1 MARLSERRRELLTS
15 MMQDSIYEAVAAVLA
30 EHGIRGMTMDR
41 VAEQAE
47 VAKGSLYN
55 YFPNK
60 QALLQFVHEKALAPV
75 RQKGQEVLL
84 ADLPAL
90 EKLEAIILTW
100 FEYLDE
106 HRGLFSFLVADSDIR
121 GMLKCEEDSG
131 RASAVQDLATI
142 IEQGID
148 EKVFRPVDPIRVAGF
163 LFSAIRQVCDQ
174 QLSTDAPWPVK
185 QLTKDLV
192 DFFAH
197 GLGVTSGSGAM
208 QRVC

>member
-75 RQKGQEVLL
+75 L
-84 ADLPAL
+84 AKRA
-90 EKLEAIILTW
+90 
-100 FEYLDE
+100 
-106 HRGLFSFLVADSDIR
+106 RGLVGRFAGVGEAR
-121 GMLKCEEDSG
+121 G
-131 RASAVQDLATI
+131 
-142 IEQGID
+142 
-148 EKVFRPVDPIRVAGF
+148 
-163 LFSAIRQVCDQ
+163 
-174 QLSTDAPWPVK
+174 
-185 QLTKDLV
+185 
-192 DFFAH
+192 
-197 GLGVTSGSGAM
+197 GS
-208 QRVC
+208 C